1 MTYKTD
7 LQTNNTNLQ
16 SILDKVNALPEAGE
30 IVEENVTLDFSWT
43 ATSSTYRPTVFYSYY
58 EGGYSYRS
66 NQYTPSS
73 GTSGN
78 TSISVAKNSI
88 IIVICKGTT
97 NTSYG
102 VETAS
107 TSGGVEKVSSDGTI
121 QGYQSCTYIIYS
133 SGTLNVSMGSISS
146 ISGGSV

>member
-1 MTYKTD
+1 MSYTD
-7 LQTNNTNLQ
+7 LQNNKTTLQ
-16 SILDKVNALPEAGE
+16 SILDMVNALPEAGE

-58 EGGYSYRS
+58 EGGYAYHS

-102 VETAS
+102 VEAAS

-121 QGYQSCTYIIYS
+121 QGYQSCTYMVYS
-133 SGTLNVSMGSISS
+133 SGTLNVSMDMVSS
-146 ISGGSV
+146 SSGGFV

>member
-1 MTYKTD
+1 MSYTD

-16 SILDKVNALPEAGE
+16 SILDMVNALPEAGE

-58 EGGYSYRS
+58 EGGYAYHS

-102 VETAS
+102 VKAAS
-107 TSGGVEKVSSDGTI
+107 TSGGVEKASSDGTI
-121 QGYQSCTYIIYS
+121 PGYQSCTYMVYS
-133 SGTLNVSMGSISS
+133 SGTLNVSMDMVSS
-146 ISGGSV
+146 SSGGFV